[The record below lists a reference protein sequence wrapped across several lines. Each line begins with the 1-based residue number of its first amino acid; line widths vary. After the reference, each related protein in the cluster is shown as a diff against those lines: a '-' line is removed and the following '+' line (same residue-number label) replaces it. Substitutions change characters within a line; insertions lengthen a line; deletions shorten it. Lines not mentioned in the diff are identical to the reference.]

1 MKKLW
6 LTACAAACFGIAC
19 MAQEQQDST
28 RNQSNQ
34 YRNNANQSDSTDRVQ
49 GSKST
54 RIHMQTDNSD
64 SLQNQRTQTS
74 GEHLGNEINEID
86 SAATDSLN
94 NNIDRADKQ
103 MQNRSN
109 FRHDVDSART
119 EIKND
124 ADRTSQ
130 QLRNEGERTGN
141 RLKSDAEK
149 VRDDVNE
156 STTRTRDS
164 SDNDATQNQSGTR
177 NNNQSSG
184 NTSMD
189 SPSDNQGMAMS
200 SPVEVV
206 PDKEGPNNEV
216 VYKFRDEMYYVD
228 REKKEMVKVEGAE
241 LKDSKAELT
250 IHEGPITKD
259 VAKAKRKSHKG

>member
-6 LTACAAACFGIAC
+6 LTACAAACFGMAC

-64 SLQNQRTQTS
+64 SVQNARPQTS

-86 SAATDSLN
+86 STASDSLN
-94 NNIDRADKQ
+94 NSIDRSNQ

-109 FRHDVDSART
+109 FRQSVDSAGA
-119 EIKND
+119 EIKDDVNR
-124 ADRTSQ
+124 ARQ
-130 QLRNEGERTGN
+130 RIENEGERAGN
-141 RLKSDAEK
+141 RLKSDAENM
-149 VRDDVNE
+149 RDD
-156 STTRTRDS
+156 STNR
-164 SDNDATQNQSGTR
+164 NQSGNR
-177 NNNQSSG
+177 SYSDQSQNNPTDS
-184 NTSMD
+184 TSMD
-189 SPSDNQGMAMS
+189 GQALTS
-200 SPVEVV
+200 SPIEVV

-228 REKKEMVKVEGAE
+228 RDKKEMVKVKDSD
-241 LKDSKAELT
+241 LKESKAELM
-250 IHEGPITKD
+250 IHEGPVTKD
-259 VAKAKRKSHKG
+259 VAKSKRKSNRG

>member
-64 SLQNQRTQTS
+64 SLQNARPQTS

-86 SAATDSLN
+86 STATDSLN
-94 NNIDRADKQ
+94 NNMDRSNQQ

-109 FRHDVDSART
+109 FRHDVDSAGT

-124 ADRTSQ
+124 AHQ
-130 QLRNEGERTGN
+130 AGQHLRNEGERAGN

-149 VRDDVNE
+149 VRDDVKNE
-156 STTRTRDS
+156 GTTRTRDS
-164 SDNDATQNQSGTR
+164 IDNDSTQS
-177 NNNQSSG
+177 
-184 NTSMD
+184 TSQG
-189 SPSDNQGMAMS
+189 QGMAMS

-228 REKKEMVKVEGAE
+228 REKKEMVKVKGSE

-250 IHEGPITKD
+250 IHEGPVAKD
-259 VAKAKRKSHKG
+259 VAKTKRKSHRG

>member
-49 GSKST
+49 GHKST

-64 SLQNQRTQTS
+64 SVQNARPQTS

-86 SAATDSLN
+86 STATDSLN
-94 NNIDRADKQ
+94 NATDRSNQQ

-109 FRHDVDSART
+109 FRQNVDSTST
-119 EIKND
+119 EIKNK
-124 ADRTSQ
+124 ADRTGQ
-130 QLRNEGERTGN
+130 QLRDEGERAGN
-141 RLKSDAEK
+141 RLKSDAEEM
-149 VRDDVNE
+149 RDDVNNRATK
-156 STTRTRDS
+156 SRDS
-164 SDNDATQNQSGTR
+164 MTNDSTGSQSGMRNNYNQSENMSSDSTSNG
-177 NNNQSSG
+177 QSMS
-184 NTSMD
+184 
-189 SPSDNQGMAMS
+189 MS

-216 VYKFRDEMYYVD
+216 VYKYRNEMYYVD
-228 REKKEMVKVEGAE
+228 REKKEMVKVRDSE

-250 IHEGPITKD
+250 IHEGPMTKD
-259 VAKAKRKSHKG
+259 VAKAKRKSHRG

>member
-34 YRNNANQSDSTDRVQ
+34 YRNNANQSDSTDRIQ

-64 SLQNQRTQTS
+64 SLQNARPQTS

-94 NNIDRADKQ
+94 NNMNRSNQQ

-109 FRHDVDSART
+109 FRHDVDSAGT

-124 ADRTSQ
+124 ADRTRQ
-130 QLRNEGERTGN
+130 QLRNEGEREGN
-141 RLKSDAEK
+141 SLKSDAEK
-149 VRDDVNE
+149 MRDDANE
-156 STTRTRDS
+156 GATRTRNS
-164 SDNDATQNQSGTR
+164 IDNDSTKS
-177 NNNQSSG
+177 
-184 NTSMD
+184 TSPGQD
-189 SPSDNQGMAMS
+189 MAMN

-228 REKKEMVKVEGAE
+228 REKKEMVKVKGSE
-241 LKDSKAELT
+241 LRDSKAQLT

-259 VAKAKRKSHKG
+259 TAKAKRKSHRG

>member
-34 YRNNANQSDSTDRVQ
+34 YRNNANQSDSTDRIQ

-64 SLQNQRTQTS
+64 SLQNARPQTS

-94 NNIDRADKQ
+94 NMNRSNQQ

-109 FRHDVDSART
+109 FRHDVDSAGT

-124 ADRTSQ
+124 ADRTRQ
-130 QLRNEGERTGN
+130 QLRNEGDREGN

-149 VRDDVNE
+149 VRDDANE
-156 STTRTRDS
+156 RATRTRES
-164 SDNDATQNQSGTR
+164 IDNDSTKS
-177 NNNQSSG
+177 
-184 NTSMD
+184 TS
-189 SPSDNQGMAMS
+189 PGQGMAMS

-228 REKKEMVKVEGAE
+228 REKKEMVKVKGSE
-241 LKDSKAELT
+241 LRDSRAQLT
-250 IHEGPITKD
+250 IHEGPVTKD
-259 VAKAKRKSHKG
+259 TAKVKRKSHRG